1 MHAASLFPG
10 PRPDHRPT
18 VDLRTAPGPFVE
30 RGRIIRPTAVGDL
43 GLGSVAVAIEER
55 LGIRQTERELL
66 SCWTI
71 ADMVELIDAAPRSAA
86 GSAG

>member
-1 MHAASLFPG
+1 M
-10 PRPDHRPT
+10 
-18 VDLRTAPGPFVE
+18 
-30 RGRIIRPTAVGDL
+30 IRPTTALGDL
-43 GLGSVAVAIEER
+43 GLGSVAVAIGLVAIEER
-55 LGIRQTERELL
+55 LGVRQTERELL

>member
-1 MHAASLFPG
+1 M
-10 PRPDHRPT
+10 
-18 VDLRTAPGPFVE
+18 
-30 RGRIIRPTAVGDL
+30 
-43 GLGSVAVAIEER
+43 GLVAIEER